1 MLHRIDGNLELRP
14 MVVRDIP
21 VAISIIRE
29 YDDDDANEAQ
39 ETYGNSISDQFCLC
53 ENGTVI
59 GVVGAKPILGTDG
72 SFGLSWTYL
81 HPQHRRTGKGT
92 RMLTWMIE
100 IMKERDGRKAF
111 VHASDYMDPQLG
123 DVYRDARE
131 SYQQVGFAQEVRQ
144 ADYYAPG
151 ESMLIYGLR
160 LCEKEF
166 VQVVHNMQDVKLTD
180 LDEIPETDGAY
191 WLAWELVSQGQGTK
205 PQDFQKVIDQVRSW
219 DGRVIFMA
227 FPSDVTNAPPLLTAA
242 RFKTAGKLIDY
253 YEDGIDEVHYR
264 LEMS

>member
-160 LCEKEF
+160 LCEKEL

>member
-123 DVYRDARE
+123 DVYGDARE

-160 LCEKEF
+160 LCEKEL

>member
-160 LCEKEF
+160 LCEKEL

-227 FPSDVTNAPPLLTAA
+227 FPSDVTNAPSLLTAA

>member
-53 ENGTVI
+53 ENGSAI
-59 GVVGAKPILGTDG
+59 GVVGAKPIPGTDG

-160 LCEKEF
+160 LCEKEL